1 MSFKNM
7 PDIGSGITA
16 EQLQSMTPEETKQWR
31 KREKE
36 KDVKKKQLAKRLKVN
51 SVNQENRYFKS
62 ITIKEND
69 EVELIM
75 NEKVFMGVN
84 NETGKEIWKSIPIS
98 VGPIPYGANKDL
110 KKAMKDLTT
119 HALALYGFPDAS
131 IKDTTISSVSVSGEI
146 ENHTGRVLM
155 TMGNKVAMCIGLNP
169 STGNEHS
176 NDRTISFLI
185 QLLRFKGYNGLIMCN
200 LFTNITSK
208 PKELPI
214 LKSEQDIQT
223 LLDYSQESTDVF
235 FCWGTFRE
243 AQERAMDVIPLFPMA
258 KCFGWNMDKTRSP
271 KHPAFFVRNGA
282 KNYSIIPHIAI
293 HYYQKLKDL
302 RPPK

>member
-1 MSFKNM
+1 MRSAAGAIFSE
-7 PDIGSGITA
+7 DR
-16 EQLQSMTPEETKQWR
+16 TKRIVLWR
-31 KREKE
+31 TW
-36 KDVKKKQLAKRLKVN
+36 N
-51 SVNQENRYFKS
+51 
-62 ITIKEND
+62 
-69 EVELIM
+69 
-75 NEKVFMGVN
+75 
-84 NETGKEIWKSIPIS
+84 P
-98 VGPIPYGANKDL
+98 
-110 KKAMKDLTT
+110 
-119 HALALYGFPDAS
+119 
-131 IKDTTISSVSVSGEI
+131 
-146 ENHTGRVLM
+146 
-155 TMGNKVAMCIGLNP
+155 MGNKVAMCIGLNP

-208 PKELPI
+208 PEELPI

-223 LLDYSQESTDVF
+223 LMDYAQESTDVF

-282 KNYSIIPHIAI
+282 KNYSIIPTLP
-293 HYYQKLKDL
+293 YTTTKTQSK
-302 RPPK
+302 

>member
-1 MSFKNM
+1 M
-7 PDIGSGITA
+7 GITA

-51 SVNQENRYFKS
+51 GVNQENRYFKS

-155 TMGNKVAMCIGLNP
+155 T
-169 STGNEHS
+169 
-176 NDRTISFLI
+176 IS
-185 QLLRFKGYNGLIMCN
+185 KEVPW
-200 LFTNITSK
+200 SK
-208 PKELPI
+208 KPIKTKLP
-214 LKSEQDIQT
+214 Q
-223 LLDYSQESTDVF
+223 
-235 FCWGTFRE
+235 
-243 AQERAMDVIPLFPMA
+243 IPLF
-258 KCFGWNMDKTRSP
+258 DQIIYEKTEKLIELLQALIKEIWLYIGG
-271 KHPAFFVRNGA
+271 KHEW
-282 KNYSIIPHIAI
+282 KEQLSIFN
-293 HYYQKLKDL
+293 D
-302 RPPK
+302 